1 MARVNGDDGLPADDV
16 GAWAK
21 EKHSYLTRYIDI
33 SRAARKKYIGP
44 GKGGAAY
51 FDLFCGAGR
60 SRIRDTAEWIDGSA
74 VAAWKASVTGGAPF
88 SEVYISDTDLDSLN
102 ACAERLRRLGA
113 PVTPIH
119 ASAVDAVEKMVSA
132 VKGFGL
138 YLAFIDPYNLG
149 ALDFRI
155 IECLAR
161 LKRMDLL
168 IHVSAMDLQRNL
180 ESNVAAQ
187 ESAFDIFAPGWR
199 QAVKIVSS
207 QQRIRADV
215 VDYWR
220 QKIAALGTWPST
232 DQRLITGEKKQPLYW
247 LLLAGSHPLPHKFW
261 ATAVNPEGQGKL
273 DF

>member
-1 MARVNGDDGLPADDV
+1 MARIDGDDGLPADKV

-33 SRAARKKYIGP
+33 SRAARRKYIGP

-51 FDLFCGAGR
+51 FDLFCATGR
-60 SRIRDTAEWIDGSA
+60 SRIRGTGEWIDGSA
-74 VAAWKASVTGGAPF
+74 VAAWKASVDGGAPF
-88 SEVYISDTDLDSLN
+88 SQVYISDIDQDSLN
-102 ACAERLRRLGA
+102 ACAERLHKLGA
-113 PVTPIH
+113 PITPIH
-119 ASAVDAVEKMVSA
+119 ARAVDAVEKMVAA

-138 YLAFIDPYNLG
+138 YLAFIDPYNL
-149 ALDFRI
+149 ALDFRV
-155 IECLAR
+155 IECLTK
-161 LKRMDLL
+161 LKRVDLVIRL
-168 IHVSAMDLQRNL
+168 DAMDMQRNL
-180 ESNVAAQ
+180 ESNLAAE

-199 QAVKIVSS
+199 QAVKPAAS

-220 QKIAALGTWPST
+220 RKIATLGKWPST
-232 DQRLITGEKKQPLYW
+232 EQRLLKGKNNQPLYW
-247 LLLAGSHPLPHKFW
+247 LLLASNHQLAHKFW